1 MIPVPRWREFYNPLA
16 GLTVARLN
24 AIHAAADRG
33 QHAAAQWLYRFAE
46 QADVTIQAAIARRL
60 AFLDTLGWQVR
71 RAENADPALADEQ
84 AAALRE
90 AYNGIANLRDATR
103 ALA

>member
-33 QHAAAQWLYRFAE
+33 QHAAMRRW
-46 QADVTIQAAIARRL
+46 VTITALPATARRPPV
-60 AFLDTLGWQVR
+60 GQVVAEFRIGR
-71 RAENADPALADEQ
+71 R
-84 AAALRE
+84 
-90 AYNGIANLRDATR
+90 G
-103 ALA
+103 